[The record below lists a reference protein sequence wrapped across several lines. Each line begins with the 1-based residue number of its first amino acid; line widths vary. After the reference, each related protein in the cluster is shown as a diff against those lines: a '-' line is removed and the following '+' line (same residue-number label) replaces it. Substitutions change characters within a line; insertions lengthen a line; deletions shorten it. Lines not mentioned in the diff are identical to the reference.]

1 MSNPNTSTKP
11 KKRLINCCPHA
22 LTKPS
27 QKNYASNPQTST
39 KSKQKGN
46 TISKLLPLC
55 TNATIEQ

>member
-27 QKNYASNPQTST
+27 QKITHQIPEHQQNQNKREAQFQSCCPYAPM
-39 KSKQKGN
+39 
-46 TISKLLPLC
+46 
-55 TNATIEQ
+55 EQ